1 MLGGVRW
8 CPTEQKGLALVNQA
22 GPLNCIELNHAA
34 CSSCCRPMRSHRCR
48 KASVCCCAQTL
59 HWWCGGQQKPGH
71 SGFWPPGLDCAAI
84 GGDADLGLEGQHFG
98 CGDGSEGIEK

>member
-48 KASVCCCAQTL
+48 
-59 HWWCGGQQKPGH
+59 
-71 SGFWPPGLDCAAI
+71 
-84 GGDADLGLEGQHFG
+84 
-98 CGDGSEGIEK
+98 